1 MRCDSHVH
9 IVGPADRY
17 PQVAERTYLADVATL
32 KQLERVSAS
41 RAIRRFVIVQ
51 PSFYGT
57 DNGMLLEGLDALA
70 GRGRGVAV
78 INPDTTSAR
87 TLSGMA
93 SQGVRGLRLNLYS
106 PLREKAPLAAR
117 FEAVE
122 GHARDLNWHIE
133 VIAPIKL
140 LSENASLLRNSR
152 VPVVIDHYGLYAG
165 TRPGSARRH
174 LAARAACAA
183 PRLDQVVG
191 AIPCERGSARNPG
204 RSGLGRSHLKGRV
217 RSLRVGQRLAAHTAA
232 RPAYGQRRPFA
243 LSKSSLRNTGRRFH
257 WPRPVRWNWP
267 SEFCRTTRRG
277 STALNN
283 PYRLFCGGGRD
294 AHVGR
299 GVQGVCTRRECE
311 IPQRHQGNR
320 RNIAIVGSS
329 AAEYEVFGCRRP
341 RTLEFSAISA

>member
-9 IVGPADRY
+9 IVGSADRY

-57 DNGMLLEGLDALA
+57 DNSMLLEGLDAVG

-78 INPDTTSAR
+78 INPETTSAR

-106 PLREKAPLAAR
+106 PLRESAPLATR
-117 FEAVE
+117 FEGVE
-122 GHARDLNWHIE
+122 GHARDLDWHIE

-165 TRPGSARRH
+165 IRPDQHEGRSLLELLARRH
-174 LAARAACAA
+174 VWSKLSAPYRLRAD
-183 PRLDQVVG
+183 RLSIRADSAWLTAILQVALDRCVWGSDWPHTPPHDQHMGG
-191 AIPCERGSARNPG
+191 AVLSPY
-204 RSGLGRSHLKGRV
+204 
-217 RSLRVGQRLAAHTAA
+217 RSLRYGTLVDDFVAATGSAELAE
-232 RPAYGQRRPFA
+232 R
-243 LSKSSLRNTGRRFH
+243 
-257 WPRPVRWNWP
+257 
-267 SEFCRTTRRG
+267 
-277 STALNN
+277 
-283 PYRLFCGGGRD
+283 
-294 AHVGR
+294 
-299 GVQGVCTRRECE
+299 
-311 IPQRHQGNR
+311 I
-320 RNIAIVGSS
+320 
-329 AAEYEVFGCRRP
+329 
-341 RTLEFSAISA
+341 